1 MATFHKRASGSWQAK
16 VRRTGYP
23 TQSRSF
29 SLKGHAEAWARAVER
44 KMDRGEF
51 VELEAAA
58 RKMTLGDA
66 LDRYEREVTPAK
78 RGATQERVRIAAWK
92 SHGLARRAIA
102 TIRGHEIATY
112 RNERLAE
119 GLSPNT
125 VRLELAIISHLY
137 SIARSDWGFE
147 GLANPVKVIEKPSV
161 ATRARRRRLEGD
173 EEQRLLAAAPLVAA
187 WLQPAIR
194 LAIETAMRR
203 GELASLEWPEIDAQH
218 QVAHLD
224 LTKNGDARDVPLSH
238 AAMAALRELAGSDA
252 P

>member
-23 TQSRSF
+23 TQSRTF
-29 SLKGHAEAWARAVER
+29 GLKGHAEAWARAVER

-51 VELEAAA
+51 VEIEAAA

-78 RGATQERVRIAAWK
+78 RGAAQERVRIAAWK

-102 TIRGHEIATY
+102 TIRGHEIAAY

-137 SIARSDWGFE
+137 SIARSEWGFE
-147 GLANPVKVIEKPSV
+147 GLANPVKVIEKPAV
-161 ATRARRRRLEGD
+161 ATRATFHSPTPPW
-173 EEQRLLAAAPLVAA
+173 PLCAN
-187 WLQPAIR
+187 
-194 LAIETAMRR
+194 
-203 GELASLEWPEIDAQH
+203 WP
-218 QVAHLD
+218 
-224 LTKNGDARDVPLSH
+224 
-238 AAMAALRELAGSDA
+238 AAMPGRRSAAYCPPDPIGFRTASSRSASSRESKA
-252 P
+252 